1 MRNTVR
7 NSAGNVLLQI
17 LAATAVMS
25 TSFYFLTNYVIGQK
39 EQVAKT
45 ANLVNVRFALNSAM
59 DYVIFGVRQKYC
71 FSNDDML
78 LAEPAEKCNLTNTGS
93 VERLIMSVEQ
103 ENFIRQLL
111 ANGQSVGDVDPN
123 NIRLK
128 TIDRYIRVNAASTN
142 HPLFPVLQSLKMV
155 KGADGKPV
163 AIDGIGVKI
172 TRDDS
177 AFLPRSGREVYAT
190 ITVLLKTHRDQTEP
204 IRIGNK
210 DLSISSQI
218 VVYPREVGSFAL
230 LVPND
235 LHLDSTWDA
244 QMEKGDL
251 SIHKF
256 NNRAE
261 LGNSQGLVFLS
272 PVFVNKNIHIAV
284 DNGTDET
291 DPGAVQYSAVTFADR
306 VYLGNGWV
314 KSNGSNYTPRTSG
327 GMTDRYWADA
337 RTFGGFL
344 KGIENDGGLDLGLH
358 YFAKI
363 LSGTVPK
370 SDLMSQCIELT
381 KKQSSREYMYQSKL
395 GVTLNSSEN
404 NNFDYRLFLSNGNY
418 FSKQTDSL
426 TLNKDNWGTGTAELI
441 SDDYNDAVVKVRVDI
456 GDKWVEAQMPRDATL
471 KLKVQVGSSTYYNSL
486 KSAVSAKE
494 YARTSAVAKYDKLE
508 DDLEAAR
515 ASLTS
520 WETKLASEEAKP
532 EKKASSGGGTTAPST
547 TSTSTSTSGASVPSS
562 TTETEMAST
571 STESSGSS
579 SSSSGTTVT
588 ETSPSTEGSTSSG
601 TSSGATSGDKVEYQD
616 PAKIA
621 YYEDQIE
628 ETKKTITSLNTQLV
642 DQQKVVEDANYQV
655 SVAKS
660 AVSNYE
666 YLVANPPYIEIETDK
681 VKSYWGFTSYDKL
694 DFQVRVK
701 NAGSLIGKDGT
712 KIAPVVGVQA
722 YDGTYWRSNPIVN
735 PANANLLGYLN
746 FKFDGTTSNLNPPNA
761 VSRTPASTAESL
773 NEGGTDW
780 AKLAE
785 DCENARNA
793 QSSQSFGGAGW
804 NTSFAP
810 STRTSWNFAG
820 GEEVGKDPGLPSL
833 EIVNSTRSTATFQV
847 RSIVGKCLIDST
859 SDFVTGFFAC
869 DELEIE
875 ARSKPLR
882 IIGTFIVGKLRLHP
896 DAIRAGI
903 TWSTIYHPQSTKE
916 LRAAKILKPLSG
928 GEDCNAKI
936 VDPIWHPIPSVQ
948 GVADRMACNTIS
960 LRAKADP
967 FQWTSVDPDCGL
979 ISGASNTTCKRRLV
993 RFFVAEQSR
1002 EGGL

>member
-1 MRNTVR
+1 MRNLVR

-25 TSFYFLTNYVIGQK
+25 TSFYFLTNFVIGQK
-39 EQVAKT
+39 EQVTKT

-78 LAEPAEKCNLTNTGS
+78 LNEPTEKCTLTNTGS

-103 ENFIRQLL
+103 ENFIRQLV
-111 ANGQSVGDVDPN
+111 ANGQSVGEVDTN
-123 NIRLK
+123 NIRLEK
-128 TIDRYIRVNAASTN
+128 IDRYIRVNAASTN

-155 KGADGKPV
+155 RGADGKPV
-163 AIDGIGVKI
+163 SIDGIGVKI

-177 AFLPRSGREVYAT
+177 PFLPRSGREVYAT
-190 ITVLLKTHRDQTEP
+190 ISVSLKTHRDQAEP
-204 IRIGNK
+204 ITIGSK
-210 DLSISSQI
+210 KLMISSQI
-218 VVYPREVGSFAL
+218 VIYPREVGSFAL

-244 QMEKGDL
+244 QMDKGDL

-272 PVFVNKNIHIAV
+272 PVFVNRNIHIAV

-291 DPGAVQYSAVTFADR
+291 DPAAIQYSPVTFADR

-314 KSNGSNYTPRTSG
+314 KSKGSNFMPRTSG

-344 KGIENDGGLDLGLH
+344 KGIENDGGLDLGLQ
-358 YFAKI
+358 YFARI
-363 LSGTVPK
+363 LTGTVPK

-395 GVTLNSSEN
+395 GVTLNSSNN

-418 FSKQTDSL
+418 FSRQTDSL
-426 TLNKDNWGTGTAELI
+426 TVNKDNWGSGTANLD
-441 SDDYNDAVVKVRVDI
+441 SGKTYNDALVKVRVDI
-456 GDKWVEAQMPRDATL
+456 GDKWVEAQMPREATL
-471 KLKVQVGSSTYYNSL
+471 TLKAQVGSTTYYNSL
-486 KSAVSAKE
+486 KAAVSAKE
-494 YARTSAVAKYDKLE
+494 SARDSAVAAYGKIE
-508 DDLEAAR
+508 DDLDAAR
-515 ASLTS
+515 AKLTS
-520 WETKLASEEAKP
+520 LETKLAEEEAKP
-532 EKKASSGGGTTAPST
+532 VKKA
-547 TSTSTSTSGASVPSS
+547 
-562 TTETEMAST
+562 
-571 STESSGSS
+571 
-579 SSSSGTTVT
+579 
-588 ETSPSTEGSTSSG
+588 
-601 TSSGATSGDKVEYQD
+601 GDPKGDYQD
-616 PAKIA
+616 PVKIA
-621 YYEDQIE
+621 DYEAQIS
-628 ETKKTITSLNTQLV
+628 ETKKIITSLNTQLV
-642 DQQKVVEDANYQV
+642 DQQKTVENANYQV
-655 SVAKS
+655 ETARS
-660 AVSNYE
+660 AVTNYE
-666 YLVANPPYIEIETDK
+666 YLVANPPIIEIETDK
-681 VKSYWGFTSYDKL
+681 VTSYWGFVSYDKL
-694 DFQVRVK
+694 DLQIRVK

-735 PANANLLGYLN
+735 PANENLLGYLN
-746 FKFDGTTSNLNPPNA
+746 FSFDGTTNNLNPPNA

-773 NEGGTDW
+773 NEGATDW

-804 NTSFAP
+804 NTSFAT

-820 GEEVGKDPGLPSL
+820 GDEVGKDPGLPSL

-859 SDFVTGFFAC
+859 SDFVTGFYAC

-882 IIGTFIVGKLRLHP
+882 IIGSFIVGKLKLHP
-896 DAIRAGI
+896 DALRAGI
-903 TWSTIYHPQSTKE
+903 TWSSIYHPQATKE
-916 LRAAKILKPLSG
+916 LRAAGILKSLSG
-928 GEDCNAKI
+928 VDCNKR

-948 GVADRMACNTIS
+948 GVADRMSCNTIS

-967 FQWTSVDPDCGL
+967 FQWTAVDPDCGL

-1002 EGGL
+1002 DGGL